1 MSYRRLLA
9 AWLLLAVLMPLN
21 GIARELG
28 LKRLLDHGLA
38 DVLSAILGV
47 LIILIVTRTIFRI
60 APGTRLR
67 RLLGMGALLAAMTIA
82 FETTIGRLEGKSW
95 EQLLTNYA
103 FWRGRLWPFVLLTL
117 AATPLVWG
125 LSPRTR
131 SSPSPPDP
139 G

>member
-1 MSYRRLLA
+1 VSYRRLLA

-38 DVLSAILGV
+38 DVLSAFLGV
-47 LIILIVTRTIFRI
+47 VIILLVTRTIFRI
-60 APGTRLR
+60 APGTPTR
-67 RLLGMGALLAAMTIA
+67 RLLAMGALLVVMTVA
-82 FETTIGRLEGKSW
+82 FETTFGRLEGKSW
-95 EQLLTNYA
+95 SELLENYA

-117 AATPLVWG
+117 ALTPLLWG

-131 SSPSPPDP
+131 SSPSPPAQ